1 MSINTVA
8 ISGNLTR
15 DIEVRYTQSGTAI
28 GSFSVAVN
36 ERVKNQQTGEWEDRP
51 NYIDVSL
58 FGQRAQSLQQYLVKG
73 TKVCVSGKLRW
84 HQWQDKSGQNRSK
97 IDVIAD
103 GIELMSRSQ
112 GNQNGGQ
119 NGYQQ
124 GRQQQPQQHGY
135 QQPQYVEATVYDDYE
150 SSEIPF

>member
-97 IDVIAD
+97 VDVIAD
-103 GIELMSRSQ
+103 GIEFMSR
-112 GNQNGGQ
+112 NQNGGQ

-124 GRQQQPQQHGY
+124 PQQQRQQQGY
-135 QQPQYVEATVYDDYE
+135 QQPQYVEATVYDEYSD
-150 SSEIPF
+150 IPF